1 MYGVYTGTENP
12 GMTRGRQAEM
22 AEQGILGLSN
32 FMAMGGGFDEFLV
45 RMAPQRALGAGSGL
59 NVKPSDVAALQKAGR
74 VPGFLG
80 GNQLPNAFASSA
92 LSPKNRA
99 ATMKSGATRVAGMK
113 RIPLAAGAIQTLQGD
128 PIGGLGTDRLRS

>member
-22 AEQGILGLSN
+22 AEQGMLGLSN

-59 NVKPSDVAALQKAGR
+59 GVKPSDIAALQKAGR
-74 VPGFLG
+74 VPAFLG
-80 GNQLPNAFASSA
+80 GNQLPSAFAS
-92 LSPKNRA
+92 A
-99 ATMKSGATRVAGMK
+99 A
-113 RIPLAAGAIQTLQGD
+113 
-128 PIGGLGTDRLRS
+128 